1 MYIDESVSQASNEY
15 QQQAFLSQRTPLKRN
30 PSGDSQRTNSI
41 NSDKMQGI
49 IKLKLARN
57 KLNQGSIDKSSAPS
71 SRVASALKNDER
83 GQSSS
88 VESLDR
94 IHTFNLKNA

>member
-1 MYIDESVSQASNEY
+1 
-15 QQQAFLSQRTPLKRN
+15 
-30 PSGDSQRTNSI
+30 
-41 NSDKMQGI
+41 MQGI